1 MLPLLLLYV
10 SLLLS
15 SLPLLL
21 VLGAPLTP
29 GEANEAPV
37 PLLLLFAV
45 LLLLSTLLLL
55 LVLLGGVALEPGVAR
70 HCPSCF
76 RCVPCCRFFCAV
88 GRGLGVGLS
97 TRSPQTIT
105 IKSS

>member
-1 MLPLLLLYV
+1 M
-10 SLLLS
+10 
-15 SLPLLL
+15 
-21 VLGAPLTP
+21 P

-45 LLLLSTLLLL
+45 LLLLLLLLL

-76 RCVPCCRFFCAV
+76 
-88 GRGLGVGLS
+88 
-97 TRSPQTIT
+97 
-105 IKSS
+105 